1 MATIKIIQRTK
12 PLSNGLFP
20 IYLRITKDR
29 KSKFISLNLSCEKS
43 QWNETKEEFRKNY
56 SNFKQ
61 LNNSLIQVKNRAEDI
76 STQSVSNGEDIT
88 LNEFEELFLDYKKDK
103 KISVNEFWE
112 DKIDNLTKSGQT
124 GNARVYTHTKRSF
137 FNFLSKSTIYFKEI
151 TPILLEKYEVFLRSN
166 GGTDSG
172 VSVKMR
178 TIRALY
184 NDAISKEYAKKENY
198 PFDNYKIS
206 KLKGNSNKRA
216 LSLGSIKKIT
226 KMDIVKYPNL
236 IDTKNYFLF
245 SYYTGG
251 MNFYDMMNLRW
262 ENVKEDRIV
271 YTRRKTKGN
280 FTFKI
285 LPTVK
290 EILDYYKSQ
299 NRNTKYVFPILLK
312 EGLTPIQVEY
322 RKDKTL
328 KKYNKDLKLIA
339 EVCEI
344 SETITS
350 YVARHSFATNL
361 KQKGVSTDVISEALG
376 HQNLAIT
383 QTYLKELE
391 NDVIDD
397 AMEKLL

>member
-1 MATIKIIQRTK
+1 MPEYTLIRKGHSLISYLNLPFI
-12 PLSNGLFP
+12 
-20 IYLRITKDR
+20 LRI
-29 KSKFISLNLSCEKS
+29 LL
-43 QWNETKEEFRKNY
+43 
-56 SNFKQ
+56 
-61 LNNSLIQVKNRAEDI
+61 
-76 STQSVSNGEDIT
+76 
-88 LNEFEELFLDYKKDK
+88 LF
-103 KISVNEFWE
+103 
-112 DKIDNLTKSGQT
+112 
-124 GNARVYTHTKRSF
+124 
-137 FNFLSKSTIYFKEI
+137 FLK
-151 TPILLEKYEVFLRSN
+151 KYEVFLRSN

-184 NDAISKEYAKKENY
+184 NDAISKGYAKKENY

-206 KLKGNSNKRA
+206 KLKRNSNKGA
-216 LSLGSIKKIT
+216 LSLENIKKIT
-226 KMDIVKYPNL
+226 GMDIAKYPNL

-251 MNFYDMMNLRW
+251 MNFYDKMNLRW

-280 FTFKI
+280 FTIKI
-285 LPTVK
+285 LPPVK

-299 NRNTKYVFPILLK
+299 NRKTKYVFPILLK
-312 EGLTPIQVEY
+312 EGLTPIQIEY

-328 KKYNKDLKLIA
+328 KKYNRDLKLIA

-376 HQNLAIT
+376 HQNLAVT